1 MSNNGP
7 GVTNPM
13 LYDPPEGQSSN
24 SKLMQFVAGVG
35 VSIAAISAGTALGW
49 TSPVLPQLA
58 LPEAGNDSVAVPAS
72 ANNTDGDSGFY
83 LTADQGS
90 WVGAFLAVG
99 AFCGALPAGYLA
111 EKIGRKY
118 TTMSLALP
126 YLVSWALIIF
136 ASGAEMLYAGR
147 FVIGI
152 ATGASCVVAPMFIS
166 EIAETSIRGALGAF
180 FQLFLT
186 VGILFVYAVGPYTSW
201 TTLSVLCAAFPV
213 LLILAML
220 VIPESPTYLVKQ
232 GRRSDA
238 AVALKWFWGPN
249 CNTQNAV
256 ETIQSDLDAVKG
268 EAKVSDL
275 FTKTTN
281 RNALFIALLLM
292 FFQQFSG
299 INAVIF
305 YTVPIFKS
313 AGSTM
318 DPAICGIVVGVVQ
331 VLMTFVSSVLID
343 KAGRRILLLQ
353 SSFIMGSCLVVLGVY
368 FKLQNDKADVSGIGW
383 LPLASVVLFIISF
396 SLGFGP
402 IPWMMMGE
410 LCAADVKGLASA
422 LTVMFNWSLVFL
434 VTKTFGTMQEV
445 LGSDWTFWF
454 FGFWMAV
461 CTLYVFFKVPETK
474 GKTNAEIQALLGG
487 KN

>member
-13 LYDPPEGQSSN
+13 LYDPPEGQASN
-24 SKLMQFVAGVG
+24 TKIMQFLAGIG
-35 VSIAAISAGTALGW
+35 VSMAATSAGTALGW
-49 TSPVLPQLA
+49 TSPVLSQLVPVVDNTTNAATA
-58 LPEAGNDSVAVPAS
+58 LNS
-72 ANNTDGDSGFY
+72 TDGFT
-83 LTADQGS
+83 LTSEEGS
-90 WVGAFLAVG
+90 WVGSFLAIGAFL
-99 AFCGALPAGYLA
+99 GALPAGVLA

-118 TTMSLALP
+118 TTMSLGVP
-126 YLVSWALIIF
+126 YLLSWALIIF
-136 ASGAEMLYAGR
+136 ANGAEMLYAGR
-147 FVIGI
+147 FLIGI

-166 EIAETSIRGALGAF
+166 EFAEVSIRGALGAF

-186 VGILFVYAVGPYTSW
+186 VGILFVYVIGPYTSW
-201 TTLSVLCAAFPV
+201 VTLSVLCAIFPA
-213 LLILAML
+213 LLIVAMFI
-220 VIPESPTYLVKQ
+220 VPESPTYLVKT

-249 CNTQNAV
+249 CNTQNAI
-256 ETIQSDLDAVKG
+256 ESIQSDLDAVKG

-275 FTKTTN
+275 FTKAVN

-305 YTVPIFKS
+305 YTVPIFQS

-353 SSFIMGSCLVVLGVY
+353 SSFIMGSCLIVLGVY
-368 FKLQNDKADVSGIGW
+368 FKLQADKADVSGIGW

-410 LCAADVKGLASA
+410 LCAPDVKGLASA

-434 VTKTFGTMQEV
+434 VTKTFGTMQET
-445 LGSDWTFWF
+445 LGADWTFWF
-454 FGFWMAV
+454 FGIWMIV
-461 CTLYVFFKVPETK
+461 GTLYVFFKVPETK
-474 GKTNAEIQALLGG
+474 GKSNAEIQALLA
-487 KN
+487 K

>member
-1 MSNNGP
+1 MSNNEP
-7 GVTNPM
+7 GVTHRM
-13 LYDPPEGQSSN
+13 LYDPPEGQASN

-35 VSIAAISAGTALGW
+35 VSFAAISAGTALGW
-49 TSPVLPQLA
+49 TSPVLPQLTE
-58 LPEAGNDSVAVPAS
+58 PNNTAS
-72 ANNTDGDSGFY
+72 AASDVTNSTDSFY
-83 LTADQGS
+83 LTADQQS

-99 AFCGALPAGYLA
+99 AFVGALPAGFLA
-111 EKIGRKY
+111 EKIGRKF
-118 TTMSLALP
+118 TTMSLAIP
-126 YLVSWALIIF
+126 YLISWVLIIF
-136 ASGAEMLYAGR
+136 ANGAEMLYAGR
-147 FVIGI
+147 FIIGI

-166 EIAETSIRGALGAF
+166 EIAETAIRGTLGAF

-186 VGILFVYAVGPYTSW
+186 VGILFVYAIGPYVSW
-201 TTLSVLCAAFPV
+201 VLLSVLCAIFPAV
-213 LLILAML
+213 LIVAMIF
-220 VIPESPTYLVKQ
+220 VKESPTYLVKQ

-238 AVALKWFWGPN
+238 AVALRWFWGKN

-256 ETIQSDLDAVKG
+256 EAIQSDLDAVKG
-268 EAKVSDL
+268 EARLSDL

-281 RNALFIALLLM
+281 RNALFMSLLLM

-305 YTVPIFKS
+305 YTVQIFKA

-318 DPAICGIVVGVVQ
+318 DPAICAIVVGVVQ
-331 VLMTFVSSVLID
+331 VLMTFVSAVLID

-353 SSFIMGSCLVVLGVY
+353 SSFVMGSCLIVLGVY
-368 FKLQNDKADVSGIGW
+368 FNLQAAKADVSNIGW
-383 LPLASVVLFIISF
+383 LPLASVVLFIVSF

-410 LCAADVKGLASA
+410 LCAADIKGIATA
-422 LTVMFNWSLVFL
+422 LSVMFNWTLVFI

-445 LGSDWTFWF
+445 MGADWTFWF
-454 FGFWMAV
+454 FGIWMMV
-461 CTLYVFFKVPETK
+461 CTVYVFFKIPETK
-474 GKTNAEIQALLGG
+474 GKTNAEIQAILGG

>member
-13 LYDPPEGQSSN
+13 LYDPPEGQASN
-24 SKLMQFVAGVG
+24 TKLMQFVAGVG
-35 VSIAAISAGTALGW
+35 VSFAAISAGTALGW
-49 TSPVLPQLA
+49 TSPVLSQLT
-58 LPEAGNDSVAVPAS
+58 PVVENGTTSSNS
-72 ANNTDGDSGFY
+72 TDGFTI
-83 LTADQGS
+83 TAEEGS
-90 WVGAFLAVG
+90 WVGSFLAIGAFL
-99 AFCGALPAGYLA
+99 GALPAGVLA

-126 YLVSWALIIF
+126 YLLSWALIIF
-136 ASGAEMLYAGR
+136 ANGAGMLYAGR
-147 FVIGI
+147 FLIGI
-152 ATGASCVVAPMFIS
+152 STGASCVVAPMYIS
-166 EIAETSIRGALGAF
+166 EFAEISIRGALGAF

-186 VGILFVYAVGPYTSW
+186 VGILFVYAIGPYVSW
-201 TTLSVLCAAFPV
+201 VLLSVMCAIFPA
-213 LLILAML
+213 LLIVAMFI
-220 VIPESPTYLVKQ
+220 VPESPTYLVKT
-232 GRRSDA
+232 GRRSEA

-256 ETIQSDLDAVKG
+256 EAIQSDLDAVKG

-275 FTKTTN
+275 FTKAVN

-305 YTVPIFKS
+305 YTVPIFQS

-368 FKLQNDKADVSGIGW
+368 FKLQADKADVSGIGW

-410 LCAADVKGLASA
+410 LCAPDVKGLASA

-434 VTKTFGTMQEV
+434 VTKTFGTMQET
-445 LGSDWTFWF
+445 LGADWTFWF

-461 CTLYVFFKVPETK
+461 GTLYVFFKVPETK
-474 GKTNAEIQALLGG
+474 GKTNAEIQALLGA
-487 KN
+487 K

>member
-13 LYDPPEGQSSN
+13 LYDPPEGQASN
-24 SKLMQFVAGVG
+24 TKLMQFVAGVG
-35 VSIAAISAGTALGW
+35 VSFAAISAGTALGW
-49 TSPVLPQLA
+49 TSPVLSQLT
-58 LPEAGNDSVAVPAS
+58 PAVENGTTPS
-72 ANNTDGDSGFY
+72 NSTDGF
-83 LTADQGS
+83 TITTEEGS
-90 WVGAFLAVG
+90 WVGSFLAIGAFL
-99 AFCGALPAGYLA
+99 GALPAGVLA

-126 YLVSWALIIF
+126 YLLSWALIIF
-136 ASGAEMLYAGR
+136 ANGAGMLYAGR
-147 FVIGI
+147 FLIGI

-166 EIAETSIRGALGAF
+166 EFAEISIRGALGAF

-186 VGILFVYAVGPYTSW
+186 VGILFVYAIGPYVSW
-201 TTLSVLCAAFPV
+201 VLLSVMCAIFPA
-213 LLILAML
+213 LLIVAMFI
-220 VIPESPTYLVKQ
+220 VPESPTYLVKT
-232 GRRSDA
+232 GRRSEA

-256 ETIQSDLDAVKG
+256 EAIQSDLDAVKG

-275 FTKTTN
+275 FTKAVN

-305 YTVPIFKS
+305 YTVPIFQS

-343 KAGRRILLLQ
+343 KAGRRVLLLQ
-353 SSFIMGSCLVVLGVY
+353 SSFIMGACLVVLGVY
-368 FKLQNDKADVSGIGW
+368 FKLQADKADVSGIGW
-383 LPLASVVLFIISF
+383 LPLASVVMFIISF

-410 LCAADVKGLASA
+410 LCAPDVKGLASA

-434 VTKTFGTMQEV
+434 VTKTFGTMQDT
-445 LGSDWTFWF
+445 LGADWTFWF
-454 FGFWMAV
+454 FGFWMAIG
-461 CTLYVFFKVPETK
+461 TLYVFFKVPETK

-487 KN
+487 K

>member
-1 MSNNGP
+1 
-7 GVTNPM
+7 M
-13 LYDPPEGQSSN
+13 LYDPPEGQASN

-35 VSIAAISAGTALGW
+35 VSVAAISAGTALGW
-49 TSPVLPQLA
+49 TSPVLPQIT
-58 LPEAGNDSVAVPAS
+58 LPENITATAAQNSTNGTEAS
-72 ANNTDGDSGFY
+72 FY
-83 LTADQGS
+83 LTSDQGS

-136 ASGAEMLYAGR
+136 ATGAEMLYAGR

-166 EIAETSIRGALGAF
+166 EIAETAIRGALGAF

-186 VGILFVYAVGPYTSW
+186 VGILFVYAIGPYVTW
-201 TTLSVLCAAFPV
+201 TTLSVLCAVFPV
-213 LLILAML
+213 LLIVAML
-220 VIPESPTYLVKQ
+220 IVPESPTYLVKQ

-238 AVALKWFWGPN
+238 AVALKWFWGAN
-249 CNTQNAV
+249 CNTQSAV
-256 ETIQSDLDAVKG
+256 EAIQSDLDAVKG

-275 FTKTTN
+275 FTKVSN
-281 RNALFIALLLM
+281 RNALLIALLLM

-318 DPAICGIVVGVVQ
+318 DAAICGIVVGVVQ

-353 SSFIMGSCLVVLGVY
+353 SSFIMGSCLIVLGVY
-368 FKLQNDKADVSGIGW
+368 FKLKDSAADVSGIGW
-383 LPLASVVLFIISF
+383 LPLASVVLFIICF

-410 LCAADVKGLASA
+410 LCAPDVKGLASA
-422 LTVMFNWSLVFL
+422 LAVMFNWSLVFL
-434 VTKTFGTMQEV
+434 VTKSFGTMQEK

-454 FGFWMAV
+454 FGIWMIV
-461 CTLYVFFKVPETK
+461 GTLYVFFKVPETK
-474 GKTNAEIQALLGG
+474 GKTNAEIQVMLGG

>member
-1 MSNNGP
+1 MS
-7 GVTNPM
+7 
-13 LYDPPEGQSSN
+13 
-24 SKLMQFVAGVG
+24 FRR
-35 VSIAAISAGTALGW
+35 IAVCL
-49 TSPVLPQLA
+49 
-58 LPEAGNDSVAVPAS
+58 
-72 ANNTDGDSGFY
+72 
-83 LTADQGS
+83 
-90 WVGAFLAVG
+90 
-99 AFCGALPAGYLA
+99 
-111 EKIGRKY
+111 
-118 TTMSLALP
+118 
-126 YLVSWALIIF
+126 
-136 ASGAEMLYAGR
+136 R
-147 FVIGI
+147 F
-152 ATGASCVVAPMFIS
+152 S
-166 EIAETSIRGALGAF
+166 
-180 FQLFLT
+180 
-186 VGILFVYAVGPYTSW
+186 
-201 TTLSVLCAAFPV
+201 SVL
-213 LLILAML
+213 
-220 VIPESPTYLVKQ
+220 Q

-238 AVALKWFWGPN
+238 AAALKWFWGAN

-256 ETIQSDLDAVKG
+256 EVIQTDLDAVKG
-268 EAKVSDL
+268 DAKLSDL

-281 RNALFIALLLM
+281 RNAFFIALLLM

-305 YTVPIFKS
+305 YTVPIFQS

-353 SSFIMGSCLVVLGVY
+353 SSFIMGSCLIVLGVY
-368 FKLQNDKADVSGIGW
+368 FKLQNDKVDVSGIGW
-383 LPLASVVLFIISF
+383 LPLASVVLFIVSF

-410 LCAADVKGLASA
+410 LCAPDIKGLASA

-434 VTKTFGTMQEV
+434 VTKTFATMQLY

-454 FGFWMAV
+454 FGFWMML

>member
-13 LYDPPEGQSSN
+13 LYDPPEGQASN
-24 SKLMQFVAGVG
+24 TKIMQFLAGIG
-35 VSIAAISAGTALGW
+35 VSMAATSAGTALGW
-49 TSPVLPQLA
+49 TSPVLSQL
-58 LPEAGNDSVAVPAS
+58 VPVVDNTTNPATPS
-72 ANNTDGDSGFY
+72 NSTDGFT
-83 LTADQGS
+83 LTSEEGS
-90 WVGAFLAVG
+90 WVGSFLAIGAFL
-99 AFCGALPAGYLA
+99 GALPAGVLA

-118 TTMSLALP
+118 TTMSLGVP
-126 YLVSWALIIF
+126 YLLSWALIIF
-136 ASGAEMLYAGR
+136 ANGAEMLYAGR
-147 FVIGI
+147 FLIGI

-166 EIAETSIRGALGAF
+166 EFAEVSIRGALGAF

-186 VGILFVYAVGPYTSW
+186 VGILFVYVIGPYTSW
-201 TTLSVLCAAFPV
+201 VTLSVLCAIFPA
-213 LLILAML
+213 LLIVAMFI
-220 VIPESPTYLVKQ
+220 VPESPTYLVKT

-249 CNTQNAV
+249 CNTQNAI
-256 ETIQSDLDAVKG
+256 ESIQSDLDAVKG

-275 FTKTTN
+275 FTKAVN

-305 YTVPIFKS
+305 YTVPIFQS

-353 SSFIMGSCLVVLGVY
+353 SSFIMGSCLIVLGVY
-368 FKLQNDKADVSGIGW
+368 FKLQADKADVSGIGW

-410 LCAADVKGLASA
+410 LCAPDVKGLASA

-434 VTKTFGTMQEV
+434 VTKTFGTMQET
-445 LGSDWTFWF
+445 LGADWTFWF
-454 FGFWMAV
+454 FGIWMIV
-461 CTLYVFFKVPETK
+461 GTLYVFFKVPETK
-474 GKTNAEIQALLGG
+474 GKSNAEIQALLA
-487 KN
+487 K

>member
-1 MSNNGP
+1 
-7 GVTNPM
+7 M
-13 LYDPPEGQSSN
+13 LYDPPEGQASN
-24 SKLMQFVAGVG
+24 TKLMQFVAGVG
-35 VSIAAISAGTALGW
+35 VSFAAISAGTALGW
-49 TSPVLPQLA
+49 TSPVLSQLT
-58 LPEAGNDSVAVPAS
+58 PVIENGTTSSNS
-72 ANNTDGDSGFY
+72 TDGFTI
-83 LTADQGS
+83 TAEEGS
-90 WVGAFLAVG
+90 WVGSFLAIGAFL
-99 AFCGALPAGYLA
+99 GALPAGVLA

-126 YLVSWALIIF
+126 YLLSWALIIF
-136 ASGAEMLYAGR
+136 ANGAGMLYAGR
-147 FVIGI
+147 FLIGI
-152 ATGASCVVAPMFIS
+152 STGASCVVAPMYIS
-166 EIAETSIRGALGAF
+166 EFAEISIRGALGAF

-186 VGILFVYAVGPYTSW
+186 VGILFVYAIGPYVSW
-201 TTLSVLCAAFPV
+201 VLLSVMCAVFPA
-213 LLILAML
+213 LLIVAMFI
-220 VIPESPTYLVKQ
+220 VPESPTYLVKT
-232 GRRSDA
+232 GRRSEA

-256 ETIQSDLDAVKG
+256 EAIQSDLDAVKG

-275 FTKTTN
+275 FTKAVN

-305 YTVPIFKS
+305 YTVPIFQS

-368 FKLQNDKADVSGIGW
+368 FKLQADKADVSGIGW

-410 LCAADVKGLASA
+410 LCAPDVKGLASA

-434 VTKTFGTMQEV
+434 VTKTFGTMQET
-445 LGSDWTFWF
+445 LGADWTFWF

-461 CTLYVFFKVPETK
+461 GTLYVFFKVPETK
-474 GKTNAEIQALLGG
+474 GKTNAEIQALLGA
-487 KN
+487 K

>member
-1 MSNNGP
+1 
-7 GVTNPM
+7 M
-13 LYDPPEGQSSN
+13 LYDPPEGQASN
-24 SKLMQFVAGVG
+24 TKLMQFVAGVG
-35 VSIAAISAGTALGW
+35 VSFAAISAGTALGW
-49 TSPVLPQLA
+49 TSPVLSQLT
-58 LPEAGNDSVAVPAS
+58 PVVENGTTSSNS
-72 ANNTDGDSGFY
+72 TDGFTI
-83 LTADQGS
+83 TAEEGS
-90 WVGAFLAVG
+90 WVGSFLAIGAFL
-99 AFCGALPAGYLA
+99 GALPAGVLA

-126 YLVSWALIIF
+126 YLLSWALIIF
-136 ASGAEMLYAGR
+136 ANGAGMLYAGR
-147 FVIGI
+147 FLIGI
-152 ATGASCVVAPMFIS
+152 STGASCVVAPMYIS
-166 EIAETSIRGALGAF
+166 EFAEISIRGALGAF

-186 VGILFVYAVGPYTSW
+186 VGILFVYAIGPYVSW
-201 TTLSVLCAAFPV
+201 VLLSVMCAIFPA
-213 LLILAML
+213 LLIVAMFI
-220 VIPESPTYLVKQ
+220 VPESPTYLVKT
-232 GRRSDA
+232 GRRSEA

-256 ETIQSDLDAVKG
+256 EAIQSDLDAVKG

-275 FTKTTN
+275 FTKAVN

-305 YTVPIFKS
+305 YTVPIFQS

-368 FKLQNDKADVSGIGW
+368 FKLQADKADVSGIGW

-410 LCAADVKGLASA
+410 LCAPDVKGLASA

-434 VTKTFGTMQEV
+434 VTKTFGTMQET
-445 LGSDWTFWF
+445 LGADWTFWF

-461 CTLYVFFKVPETK
+461 GTLYVFFKVPETK
-474 GKTNAEIQALLGG
+474 GKTNAEIQALLGA
-487 KN
+487 K

>member
-13 LYDPPEGQSSN
+13 LYDPPEGQASN
-24 SKLMQFVAGVG
+24 TKLMQFVAGVG
-35 VSIAAISAGTALGW
+35 VSFAAISAGTALGW
-49 TSPVLPQLA
+49 TSPVLSQLT
-58 LPEAGNDSVAVPAS
+58 PVVENGTTPSNS
-72 ANNTDGDSGFY
+72 TDGF
-83 LTADQGS
+83 TITTEEGS
-90 WVGAFLAVG
+90 WVGSFLAIGAFL
-99 AFCGALPAGYLA
+99 GALPAGVLA

-136 ASGAEMLYAGR
+136 ANGAGMLYAGR
-147 FVIGI
+147 FLIGI

-166 EIAETSIRGALGAF
+166 EFAEISIRGALGAF

-186 VGILFVYAVGPYTSW
+186 VGILFVYAIGPYVSW
-201 TTLSVLCAAFPV
+201 VFLSVMCAIFPA
-213 LLILAML
+213 LLIVAMFI
-220 VIPESPTYLVKQ
+220 VPESPTYLVKT
-232 GRRSDA
+232 GRRSEA

-256 ETIQSDLDAVKG
+256 EAIQSDLDAVKG

-275 FTKTTN
+275 FTKAIN

-305 YTVPIFKS
+305 YTVPIFQS

-343 KAGRRILLLQ
+343 KAGRRVLLLQ

-368 FKLQNDKADVSGIGW
+368 FKLQADKADVSGIGW
-383 LPLASVVLFIISF
+383 LPLASVVMFIISF

-410 LCAADVKGLASA
+410 LCAPDVKGLASA

-434 VTKTFGTMQEV
+434 VTKTFGTMQDT
-445 LGSDWTFWF
+445 LGADWTFWF

-461 CTLYVFFKVPETK
+461 GTLYVFFKVPETK

-487 KN
+487 K

>member
-13 LYDPPEGQSSN
+13 LYDPPEGQASN
-24 SKLMQFVAGVG
+24 TKIMQFLAGIG
-35 VSIAAISAGTALGW
+35 VSMAATSAGTALGW
-49 TSPVLPQLA
+49 TSPVLSQL
-58 LPEAGNDSVAVPAS
+58 VPVVDNTTNAATVS
-72 ANNTDGDSGFY
+72 NSTDGFT
-83 LTADQGS
+83 LTSEEGS
-90 WVGAFLAVG
+90 WVGSFLAIGAFL
-99 AFCGALPAGYLA
+99 GALPAGVLA

-118 TTMSLALP
+118 TTMSLGVP
-126 YLVSWALIIF
+126 YLLSWALIIF
-136 ASGAEMLYAGR
+136 ANGAEMLYAGR
-147 FVIGI
+147 FLIGI

-166 EIAETSIRGALGAF
+166 EFAEVSIRGALGAF

-186 VGILFVYAVGPYTSW
+186 VGILFVYVIGPYTSW
-201 TTLSVLCAAFPV
+201 VTLSVLCAIFPA
-213 LLILAML
+213 LLIVAMFI
-220 VIPESPTYLVKQ
+220 VPESPTYLVKT

-249 CNTQNAV
+249 CNTQNAI
-256 ETIQSDLDAVKG
+256 ESIQSDLDAVKG

-275 FTKTTN
+275 FTKAVN

-305 YTVPIFKS
+305 YTVPIFQS

-353 SSFIMGSCLVVLGVY
+353 SSFIMGSCLIVLGVY
-368 FKLQNDKADVSGIGW
+368 FKLQADKADVSGIGW

-410 LCAADVKGLASA
+410 LCAPDVKGLASA

-434 VTKTFGTMQEV
+434 VTKTFGTMQET
-445 LGSDWTFWF
+445 LGADWTFWF
-454 FGFWMAV
+454 FGIWMIV
-461 CTLYVFFKVPETK
+461 GTLYVFFKVPETK
-474 GKTNAEIQALLGG
+474 GKSNAEIQALLA
-487 KN
+487 K

>member
-1 MSNNGP
+1 M
-7 GVTNPM
+7 
-13 LYDPPEGQSSN
+13 
-24 SKLMQFVAGVG
+24 
-35 VSIAAISAGTALGW
+35 AATSAGTALGW
-49 TSPVLPQLA
+49 TSPVLSQL
-58 LPEAGNDSVAVPAS
+58 VPVVDNTTNPATPS
-72 ANNTDGDSGFY
+72 NSTDGFT
-83 LTADQGS
+83 LTSEEGS
-90 WVGAFLAVG
+90 WVGSFLAIGAFL
-99 AFCGALPAGYLA
+99 GALPAGVLA

-118 TTMSLALP
+118 TTMSLGVP
-126 YLVSWALIIF
+126 YLLSWALIIF
-136 ASGAEMLYAGR
+136 ANGAEMLYAGR
-147 FVIGI
+147 FLIGI

-166 EIAETSIRGALGAF
+166 EFAEVSIRGALGAF

-186 VGILFVYAVGPYTSW
+186 VGILFVYVIGPYTSW
-201 TTLSVLCAAFPV
+201 VTLSVLCAIFPA
-213 LLILAML
+213 LLIVAMFI
-220 VIPESPTYLVKQ
+220 VPESPTYLVKT

-249 CNTQNAV
+249 CNTQNAI
-256 ETIQSDLDAVKG
+256 ESIQSDLDAVKG

-275 FTKTTN
+275 FTKAVN

-305 YTVPIFKS
+305 YTVPIFQS

-353 SSFIMGSCLVVLGVY
+353 SSFIMGSCLIVLGVY
-368 FKLQNDKADVSGIGW
+368 FKLQADKADVSGIGW

-410 LCAADVKGLASA
+410 LCAPDVKGLASA

-434 VTKTFGTMQEV
+434 VTKTFGTMQET
-445 LGSDWTFWF
+445 LGADWTFWF
-454 FGFWMAV
+454 FGIWMIV
-461 CTLYVFFKVPETK
+461 GTLYVFFKVPETK
-474 GKTNAEIQALLGG
+474 GKSNAEIQALLA
-487 KN
+487 K

>member
-13 LYDPPEGQSSN
+13 LYDPPEGQASN
-24 SKLMQFVAGVG
+24 TKLMQFVAGVG
-35 VSIAAISAGTALGW
+35 VSFAAISAGTALGW
-49 TSPVLPQLA
+49 TSPVLSQLT
-58 LPEAGNDSVAVPAS
+58 PVVENGTTPSNS
-72 ANNTDGDSGFY
+72 TDGF
-83 LTADQGS
+83 TITTEEGS
-90 WVGAFLAVG
+90 WVGSFLAIGAFL
-99 AFCGALPAGYLA
+99 GALPAGVLA

-136 ASGAEMLYAGR
+136 ANGAGMLYAGR
-147 FVIGI
+147 FLIGI

-166 EIAETSIRGALGAF
+166 EFAEISIRGALGAF

-186 VGILFVYAVGPYTSW
+186 VGILFVYAIGPYVSW
-201 TTLSVLCAAFPV
+201 VLLSVMCAIFPA
-213 LLILAML
+213 LLIVAMFI
-220 VIPESPTYLVKQ
+220 VPESPTYLVKT
-232 GRRSDA
+232 GRRSEA

-256 ETIQSDLDAVKG
+256 EAIQSDLDAVKG

-275 FTKTTN
+275 FTKAIN

-305 YTVPIFKS
+305 YTVPIFQS

-343 KAGRRILLLQ
+343 KAGRRVLLLQ

-368 FKLQNDKADVSGIGW
+368 FKLQADKADVSGIGW
-383 LPLASVVLFIISF
+383 LPLASVVMFIISF

-410 LCAADVKGLASA
+410 LCAPDVKGLASA

-434 VTKTFGTMQEV
+434 VTKTFGTMQDT
-445 LGSDWTFWF
+445 LGADWTFWF

-461 CTLYVFFKVPETK
+461 GTLYVFFKVPETK

-487 KN
+487 K

>member
-13 LYDPPEGQSSN
+13 LYDPPEGQASN
-24 SKLMQFVAGVG
+24 TKLMQFVAGVG
-35 VSIAAISAGTALGW
+35 VSFAAISAGTALGW
-49 TSPVLPQLA
+49 TSPVLSQLT
-58 LPEAGNDSVAVPAS
+58 PVIENGTTSSNS
-72 ANNTDGDSGFY
+72 TDGFTI
-83 LTADQGS
+83 TAEEGS
-90 WVGAFLAVG
+90 WVGSFLAIGAFL
-99 AFCGALPAGYLA
+99 GALPAGVLA

-126 YLVSWALIIF
+126 YLLSWALIIF
-136 ASGAEMLYAGR
+136 ANGAGMLYAGR
-147 FVIGI
+147 FLIGI
-152 ATGASCVVAPMFIS
+152 STGASCVVAPMYIS
-166 EIAETSIRGALGAF
+166 EFAEISIRGALGAF

-186 VGILFVYAVGPYTSW
+186 VGILFVYAIGPYVSW
-201 TTLSVLCAAFPV
+201 VLLSVMCAVFPA
-213 LLILAML
+213 LLIVAMFI
-220 VIPESPTYLVKQ
+220 VPESPTYLVKT
-232 GRRSDA
+232 GRRSEA

-256 ETIQSDLDAVKG
+256 EAIQSDLDAVKG

-275 FTKTTN
+275 FTKAVN

-305 YTVPIFKS
+305 YTVPIFQS

-368 FKLQNDKADVSGIGW
+368 FKLQADKADVSGIGW

-410 LCAADVKGLASA
+410 LCAPDVKGLASA

-434 VTKTFGTMQEV
+434 VTKTFGTMQET
-445 LGSDWTFWF
+445 LGADWTFWF

-461 CTLYVFFKVPETK
+461 GTLYVFFKVPETK
-474 GKTNAEIQALLGG
+474 GKTNAEIQALLGA
-487 KN
+487 K

>member
-13 LYDPPEGQSSN
+13 LYDPPEGQASN
-24 SKLMQFVAGVG
+24 TKLMQFVAGVG
-35 VSIAAISAGTALGW
+35 VSFAAISAGTALGW
-49 TSPVLPQLA
+49 TSPVLSQLT
-58 LPEAGNDSVAVPAS
+58 PVVENGTTSSNS
-72 ANNTDGDSGFY
+72 TDGFTI
-83 LTADQGS
+83 TAEEGS
-90 WVGAFLAVG
+90 WVGSFLAIGAFL
-99 AFCGALPAGYLA
+99 GALPAGVLA

-126 YLVSWALIIF
+126 YLLSWALIIF
-136 ASGAEMLYAGR
+136 ANGAGMLYAGR
-147 FVIGI
+147 FLIGI
-152 ATGASCVVAPMFIS
+152 STGASCVVAPMYIS
-166 EIAETSIRGALGAF
+166 EFAEISIRGALGAF

-186 VGILFVYAVGPYTSW
+186 VGILFVYAIGPYVSW
-201 TTLSVLCAAFPV
+201 VLLSVMCAVFPA
-213 LLILAML
+213 LLIVAMFI
-220 VIPESPTYLVKQ
+220 VPESPTYLVKT
-232 GRRSDA
+232 GRRSEA

-256 ETIQSDLDAVKG
+256 EAIQSDLDAVKG

-275 FTKTTN
+275 FTKAVN

-305 YTVPIFKS
+305 YTVPIFQS

-368 FKLQNDKADVSGIGW
+368 FKLQADKADVSGIGW

-410 LCAADVKGLASA
+410 LCAPDVKGLASA

-434 VTKTFGTMQEV
+434 VTKTFGTMQET
-445 LGSDWTFWF
+445 LGADWTFWF

-461 CTLYVFFKVPETK
+461 GTLYVFFKVPETK
-474 GKTNAEIQALLGG
+474 GKTNAEIQALLGA
-487 KN
+487 K

>member
-1 MSNNGP
+1 
-7 GVTNPM
+7 M
-13 LYDPPEGQSSN
+13 LYDPPEGQASN
-24 SKLMQFVAGVG
+24 TKLMQFVAGVG

-49 TSPVLPQLA
+49 TSPVLVQL
-58 LPEAGNDSVAVPAS
+58 VPAVDNTTS
-72 ANNTDGDSGFY
+72 APAASNSTDGFT
-83 LTADQGS
+83 LTSEEGS
-90 WVGAFLAVG
+90 WVGSFLAIGAFL
-99 AFCGALPAGYLA
+99 GALPAGVLA

-118 TTMSLALP
+118 TTMSLAVP
-126 YLVSWALIIF
+126 YLLSWALIIF
-136 ASGAEMLYAGR
+136 ANGAEMLYAGR
-147 FVIGI
+147 FLIGI

-166 EIAETSIRGALGAF
+166 EFAEVSIRGALGAF

-186 VGILFVYAVGPYTSW
+186 VGILFVYAIGPYVSW
-201 TTLSVLCAAFPV
+201 VTLSVLCAIFPA
-213 LLILAML
+213 LLIVAMFI
-220 VIPESPTYLVKQ
+220 VPESPTYLVKT

-256 ETIQSDLDAVKG
+256 ESIQSDLDAVKG

-275 FTKTTN
+275 FTKAVN

-305 YTVPIFKS
+305 YTVPIFQS

-353 SSFIMGSCLVVLGVY
+353 SSFIMGSCLIVLGVY
-368 FKLQNDKADVSGIGW
+368 FKLQADKADVSGIGW

-410 LCAADVKGLASA
+410 LCAPDVKGLASA

-434 VTKTFGTMQEV
+434 VTKTFGTMQET
-445 LGSDWTFWF
+445 LGADWTFWF
-454 FGFWMAV
+454 FGIWMIV
-461 CTLYVFFKVPETK
+461 GTLYVFFKVPETK
-474 GKTNAEIQALLGG
+474 GKSNAEIQALLA
-487 KN
+487 K

>member
-13 LYDPPEGQSSN
+13 LYDPPEGQASN
-24 SKLMQFVAGVG
+24 TKLMQFVAGVG
-35 VSIAAISAGTALGW
+35 VSFAAISAGTALGW
-49 TSPVLPQLA
+49 TSPVLSQLT
-58 LPEAGNDSVAVPAS
+58 PVVENGTTSSNS
-72 ANNTDGDSGFY
+72 TDGFTI
-83 LTADQGS
+83 TAEEGS
-90 WVGAFLAVG
+90 WVGSFLAIGAFL
-99 AFCGALPAGYLA
+99 GALPAGVLA

-126 YLVSWALIIF
+126 YLLSWTLIIF
-136 ASGAEMLYAGR
+136 ANGAGMLYAGR
-147 FVIGI
+147 FLIGI
-152 ATGASCVVAPMFIS
+152 STGASCVVAPMYIS
-166 EIAETSIRGALGAF
+166 EFAEISIRGALGAF

-186 VGILFVYAVGPYTSW
+186 VGILFVYAIGPYVSW
-201 TTLSVLCAAFPV
+201 VLLSVMCAVFPA
-213 LLILAML
+213 LLIVAMFI
-220 VIPESPTYLVKQ
+220 VPESPTYLVKT
-232 GRRSDA
+232 GRRSEA

-256 ETIQSDLDAVKG
+256 EAIQSDLDAVKG

-275 FTKTTN
+275 FTKAVN

-305 YTVPIFKS
+305 YTVPIFQS

-368 FKLQNDKADVSGIGW
+368 FKLQADKADVSGIGW

-410 LCAADVKGLASA
+410 LCAPDVKGLASA

-434 VTKTFGTMQEV
+434 VTKTFGTMQET
-445 LGSDWTFWF
+445 LGADWTFWF

-461 CTLYVFFKVPETK
+461 GTLYVFFKVPETK
-474 GKTNAEIQALLGG
+474 GKTNAEIQALLGA
-487 KN
+487 K

>member
-13 LYDPPEGQSSN
+13 LYDPPEGQASN
-24 SKLMQFVAGVG
+24 TKIMQFLAGIG
-35 VSIAAISAGTALGW
+35 VSMAATSAGTALGW
-49 TSPVLPQLA
+49 TSPVLSQL
-58 LPEAGNDSVAVPAS
+58 VPVVDNTTNAATAS
-72 ANNTDGDSGFY
+72 NSTDGFT
-83 LTADQGS
+83 LTSEEGS
-90 WVGAFLAVG
+90 WVGSFLAIGAFL
-99 AFCGALPAGYLA
+99 GALPAGVLA

-118 TTMSLALP
+118 TTMSLGVP
-126 YLVSWALIIF
+126 YLLSWALIIF
-136 ASGAEMLYAGR
+136 ANGAEMLYAGR
-147 FVIGI
+147 FLIGI

-166 EIAETSIRGALGAF
+166 EFAEVSIRGALGAF

-186 VGILFVYAVGPYTSW
+186 VGILFVYVIGPYTSW
-201 TTLSVLCAAFPV
+201 VTLSVLCAIFPA
-213 LLILAML
+213 LLIVAMFI
-220 VIPESPTYLVKQ
+220 VPESPTYLVKT

-249 CNTQNAV
+249 CNTQNAI
-256 ETIQSDLDAVKG
+256 ESIQSDLDAVKG

-275 FTKTTN
+275 FTKAVN

-305 YTVPIFKS
+305 YTVPIFQS

-353 SSFIMGSCLVVLGVY
+353 SSFIMGSCLIVLGVY
-368 FKLQNDKADVSGIGW
+368 FKLQADKADVSGIGW

-410 LCAADVKGLASA
+410 LCAPDVKGLASA

-434 VTKTFGTMQEV
+434 VTKTFGTMQET
-445 LGSDWTFWF
+445 LGADWTFWF
-454 FGFWMAV
+454 FGIWMIV
-461 CTLYVFFKVPETK
+461 GTLYVFFKVPETK
-474 GKTNAEIQALLGG
+474 GKSNAEIQALLA
-487 KN
+487 K

>member
-13 LYDPPEGQSSN
+13 LYDPPEGQASN
-24 SKLMQFVAGVG
+24 TKLMQFVAGVG
-35 VSIAAISAGTALGW
+35 VSFAAISAGTALGW
-49 TSPVLPQLA
+49 TSPVLSQLT
-58 LPEAGNDSVAVPAS
+58 PVVENGTTSSNS
-72 ANNTDGDSGFY
+72 TDGFTI
-83 LTADQGS
+83 TAEEGS
-90 WVGAFLAVG
+90 WVGSFLAIGAFL
-99 AFCGALPAGYLA
+99 GALPAGVLA

-126 YLVSWALIIF
+126 YLLSWALIIF
-136 ASGAEMLYAGR
+136 ANGAGMLYAGR
-147 FVIGI
+147 FLIGI
-152 ATGASCVVAPMFIS
+152 STGASCVVAPMYIS
-166 EIAETSIRGALGAF
+166 EFAEISIRGALGAF

-186 VGILFVYAVGPYTSW
+186 VGILFVYAIGPYVSW
-201 TTLSVLCAAFPV
+201 VLLSVMCAVFPA
-213 LLILAML
+213 LLIVAMFI
-220 VIPESPTYLVKQ
+220 VPESPTYLVKT
-232 GRRSDA
+232 GRRSEA

-256 ETIQSDLDAVKG
+256 EAIQSDLDAVKG

-275 FTKTTN
+275 FTKAVN

-305 YTVPIFKS
+305 YTVPIFQS

-368 FKLQNDKADVSGIGW
+368 FKLQTDKADVSGIGW

-410 LCAADVKGLASA
+410 LCAPDVKGLASA

-434 VTKTFGTMQEV
+434 VTKTFGTMQET
-445 LGSDWTFWF
+445 LGADWTFWF

-461 CTLYVFFKVPETK
+461 GTLYVFFKVPETK
-474 GKTNAEIQALLGG
+474 GKTNAEIQALLGA
-487 KN
+487 K

>member
-13 LYDPPEGQSSN
+13 LYDPPEGQASN
-24 SKLMQFVAGVG
+24 TKLMQFVAGVG

-49 TSPVLPQLA
+49 TSPVLSQL
-58 LPEAGNDSVAVPAS
+58 VPAVDNTTTAPVAS
-72 ANNTDGDSGFY
+72 NSTDGFT
-83 LTADQGS
+83 LTSEEGS
-90 WVGAFLAVG
+90 WVGSFLAIGAFL
-99 AFCGALPAGYLA
+99 GALPAGVLA
-111 EKIGRKY
+111 DKIGRKY

-126 YLVSWALIIF
+126 YLLSWGLIVF
-136 ASGAEMLYAGR
+136 ANGAEMLYAGR
-147 FVIGI
+147 FLIGI
-152 ATGASCVVAPMFIS
+152 ATGASCVVAPMYIS
-166 EIAETSIRGALGAF
+166 EFAEVSIRGALGAF

-186 VGILFVYAVGPYTSW
+186 VGILFVYAIGPYVSW
-201 TTLSVLCAAFPV
+201 VTLSVLCAIFPA
-213 LLILAML
+213 LLIVAMFI
-220 VIPESPTYLVKQ
+220 VPESPTYLVKT

-275 FTKTTN
+275 FTKAVN

-305 YTVPIFKS
+305 YTVPIFQS

-343 KAGRRILLLQ
+343 KAGRRVLLLQ
-353 SSFIMGSCLVVLGVY
+353 SSFIMGSCLIVLGVY
-368 FKLQNDKADVSGIGW
+368 FKLQADKADVSGIGW

-410 LCAADVKGLASA
+410 LCAPDVKGLASA

-434 VTKTFGTMQEV
+434 VTKTFGTMQET
-445 LGSDWTFWF
+445 LGADWTFWF
-454 FGFWMAV
+454 FGIWMAV
-461 CTLYVFFKVPETK
+461 GTLYVFFKVPETK
-474 GKTNAEIQALLGG
+474 GKSNAEIQALLA
-487 KN
+487 K